1 MFMQKGPAKPGSIQ
15 ALDPFSRMPAGWTL
29 TQPPGKWAWDRPP
42 RFVNPDEA
50 VSFIIDK
57 LEEEEVEEQFVRL
70 MFAGIS
76 IQEIVKTIAIGGF
89 SQGYFT
95 PDIAEIIKT
104 PIAFYLLGVAAEN
117 QIPVKFFATP
127 DGLPVRDTAI
137 DDMQL
142 LQIMRERNPEF
153 AKHLLQTLNQQGE
166 MPSAMPEGFMGVSQ
180 QLLGSPEEMEY
191 EEEEEYEE
199 GEDE

>member
-1 MFMQKGPAKPGSIQ
+1 MFMQKGPAQPGSVQ
-15 ALDPFSRMPAGWTL
+15 ALDPFNRMPAGWTL
-29 TQPPGKWAWDRPP
+29 TQPPGKWGWDRPP

-57 LEEEEVEEQFVRL
+57 LEEEDVQEQFVRL

-95 PDIAEIIKT
+95 PDVAEIVKT

-117 QIPVKFFATP
+117 EIPVKFFATP
-127 DGLPVRDTAI
+127 DGLPVRDRGI
-137 DDMQL
+137 EDMQL
-142 LQIMRERNPEF
+142 LRIMKERNPEF
-153 AKHLLQTLNQQGE
+153 AKHLLKTIREQGD
-166 MPSAMPEGFMGVSQ
+166 MPAAMSEGFMGVSQ

-191 EEEEEYEE
+191 EEEYEE
-199 GEDE
+199 GEEE